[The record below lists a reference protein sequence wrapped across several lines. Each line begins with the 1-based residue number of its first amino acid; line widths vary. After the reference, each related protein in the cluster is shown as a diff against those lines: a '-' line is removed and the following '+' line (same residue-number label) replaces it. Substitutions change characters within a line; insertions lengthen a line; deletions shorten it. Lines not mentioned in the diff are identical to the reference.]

1 MNRIGPS
8 LFGRKLSPVCY
19 LAAIMHH
26 TVLEFFDTIQLVT
39 ASSVNARHVV
49 VAITLTQTFIVK

>member
-19 LAAIMHH
+19 LAAIMRH
-26 TVLEFFDTIQLVT
+26 TAFEFFDTIQLVT
-39 ASSVNARHVV
+39 ASVNARHLV